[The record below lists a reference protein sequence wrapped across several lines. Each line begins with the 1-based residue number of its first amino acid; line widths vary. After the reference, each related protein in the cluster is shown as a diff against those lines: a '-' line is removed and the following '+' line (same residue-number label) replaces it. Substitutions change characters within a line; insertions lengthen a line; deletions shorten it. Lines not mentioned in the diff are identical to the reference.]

1 MEVDSQSH
9 SGYESTE
16 VLESDISRCC
26 RYHPRKFPIN
36 RAVLALLVVSTLERY
51 AFHNVTSSA
60 FRIAESYSRLHVNES
75 IHNTILAETVLNS
88 VPFLLYPF
96 AGYLADVRFGRLNV
110 ITSGVLIC
118 AVCYGLLALMFSL
131 GFAAVWQGV
140 SMVVLFT
147 ILFVV
152 LCAGSA
158 AVQVNMVPFLADQVR
173 GAWGEELSSLFH
185 WYYWTRNIGAVAVI
199 FQLVLSCSQHPS
211 DSRHNDDETVAY
223 VTLTLSTVA
232 LSLASCVLFCCKQWL
247 HHQKE
252 IKNPLSLVVKVIGFA
267 RKAKYDPHQSAFTIN
282 KDPPPRLD
290 LAKLRYGGPFT
301 STQVE
306 DVKTFYRLLL
316 ILFSMIGTLMLITA
330 VSASVVMYTLYFLSI
345 GNNCSAVVFRCH
357 NKKHRMLF

>member
-1 MEVDSQSH
+1 MEIDSQRDSQCY
-9 SGYESTE
+9 SGYHSTE
-16 VLESDISRCC
+16 VLEADASRCSPRCC
-26 RYHPRKFPIN
+26 RYHPRKFPLN
-36 RAVLALLVVSTLERY
+36 KAVLALLVVSTLERY
-51 AFHNVTSSA
+51 AFYNVTSSA
-60 FRIAESYSRLHVNES
+60 FRIAESYSQLH
-75 IHNTILAETVLNS
+75 IRHYTILTETILNS

-96 AGYLADVRFGRLNV
+96 VGYLADVRFGRLNV

-118 AVCYGLLALMFSL
+118 AICYCLLALIFSL
-131 GFAAVWQGV
+131 GYASVWRGV
-140 SMVVLFT
+140 SMAVLFT

-185 WYYWTRNIGAVAVI
+185 WYYWTRNIGTVAVVI
-199 FQLVLSCSQHPS
+199 QLVLGCSQHWNDSGHDS
-211 DSRHNDDETVAY
+211 DERVAY
-223 VTLTLSTVA
+223 VTLTLSAMA
-232 LSLASCVLFCCKQWL
+232 LGLASCLLFCCKQWL

-316 ILFSMIGTLMLITA
+316 ILFSMIGILMLITA
-330 VSASVVMYTLYFLSI
+330 VSSPVAIVYSIYGIFI
-345 GNNCSAVVFRCH
+345 GNNYSAVVF
-357 NKKHRMLF
+357 